1 MGMREGAQRANEES
15 DRLRIANNQDQ
26 QIELLIEIR
35 NLLEIIAAPIRR
47 ENSRRDPRLKK

>member
-1 MGMREGAQRANEES
+1 MGMREGARRANEES